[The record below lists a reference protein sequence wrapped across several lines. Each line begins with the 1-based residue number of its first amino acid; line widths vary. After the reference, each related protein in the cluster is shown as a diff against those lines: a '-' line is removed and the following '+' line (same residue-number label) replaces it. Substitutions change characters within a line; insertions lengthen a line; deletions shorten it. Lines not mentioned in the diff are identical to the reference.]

1 MYFAKYASY
10 SLHNTYSQPDN
21 LGHKHVFLCRTIIG
35 KFCRGNSNMKS
46 PPIDEETEE
55 QYHTLVDDVNDPRV
69 YVCSTDNQ
77 AIPRYLLTVK

>member
-1 MYFAKYASY
+1 
-10 SLHNTYSQPDN
+10 
-21 LGHKHVFLCRTIIG
+21 
-35 KFCRGNSNMKS
+35 MKS